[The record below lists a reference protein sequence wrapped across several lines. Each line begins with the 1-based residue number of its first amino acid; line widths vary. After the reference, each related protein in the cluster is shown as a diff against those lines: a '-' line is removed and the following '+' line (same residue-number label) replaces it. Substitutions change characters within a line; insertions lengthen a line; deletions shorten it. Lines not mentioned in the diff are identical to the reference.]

1 MRQCAELF
9 IDAKTS
15 AQLARSNI
23 IGDSTLTTPSNAQL
37 NAVATAHPLNSQAA
51 TDGDAPMETD
61 GT

>member
-1 MRQCAELF
+1 MLQCAQLF

-23 IGDSTLTTPSNAQL
+23 IGDLSHTTSNAQL
-37 NAVATAHPLNSQAA
+37 DTGATAHPLNSQSASG
-51 TDGDAPMETD
+51 GDAPMETD